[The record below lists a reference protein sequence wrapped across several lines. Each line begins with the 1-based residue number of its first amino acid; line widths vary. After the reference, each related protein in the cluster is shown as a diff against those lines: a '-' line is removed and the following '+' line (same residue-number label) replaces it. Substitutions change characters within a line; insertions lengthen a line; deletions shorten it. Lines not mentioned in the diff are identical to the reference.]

1 MQKKYDIVIVGSG
14 VTGLYAALNFNSDVN
29 VLVLT
34 KKQKAISNSSLA
46 QGGVAAVLDS
56 DDDSFDL
63 HIYDTLVAGGQK
75 NNLQAVQTLISEGPN
90 DVRKIME
97 MGFDYDKNEDGTPRK
112 TLEGGHSRR
121 RIVHHKD
128 STGDNIIATLL
139 KQVEK
144 HKNIE
149 IAEYSMVSSMN
160 CEKNGFRLDLI
171 VNKTEYK
178 SVFTSYCLIATG
190 GIGRVYKYTTNPE
203 VATGDGIRLAYDAGA
218 KIKNLSFIQF
228 HPTVFSA
235 AQTSERF
242 LISEAVRG
250 EGAQLLNCNKERFMQ
265 NYDKRM
271 ELAPRDVVSRSIILE
286 SRRTNSTDF
295 YLDIRFRGGDF
306 ICNRFPGITKGCL
319 ENGVDITKELIPV
332 FPCQHYLMGGIDTN
346 LNGETTVKGLFA
358 AGECAHTGVH
368 GGNRLASNSLLE
380 ALVFGRRASQEI
392 QRRLKAKSKT
402 VTPYEYEIKSG
413 NKTLPDGLD
422 DEIRSIMQEAFFVL
436 PNDEKIEP
444 GLKRA
449 NEIRNILKDGDYKI
463 TIEYCEALSLATVA
477 SIILTEIYEKE
488 KALGRCNL

>member
-1 MQKKYDIVIVGSG
+1 MQEKYDIVIVGSG
-14 VTGLYAALNFNSDVN
+14 VTGLYAALQFSSDVN

-34 KKQKAISNSSLA
+34 KEQKAISNSSLA

-56 DDDSFDL
+56 SDDSFDL

-75 NNLQAVQTLISEGPN
+75 NNLQAVQTLIREGPE

-97 MGFDYDKNEDGTPRK
+97 MGFNYDKNEDGSPRK

-144 HKNIE
+144 HKNVE
-149 IAEYSMVSSMN
+149 ISEHSVVSSMN
-160 CEKNGFRLDLI
+160 REENGFRLDLI
-171 VNKTEYK
+171 INKTDKK
-178 SVFTSYCLIATG
+178 SVFTNYCLIATG
-190 GIGRVYKYTTNPE
+190 GIGRVYKYTTNPT
-203 VATGDGIRLAYDAGA
+203 VATGDGIRLAYEVGA
-218 KIKNLSFIQF
+218 DIKNLSCIQF

-235 AQTSERF
+235 SSEGERF

-250 EGAQLLNCNKERFMQ
+250 EGAQLLNCDKERFMQ
-265 NYDKRM
+265 KYDKRM

-286 SRRTNSTDF
+286 SRLKNSDNF
-295 YLDIRFRGGDF
+295 YLDIRFKSEDF
-306 ICNRFPGITKGCL
+306 IRKRFPGITKGCL

-346 LNGETTVKGLFA
+346 LNGETSVKGLFA

-368 GGNRLASNSLLE
+368 GCNRLASNSLLE
-380 ALVFGRRASQEI
+380 ALVFGRRSAQEI
-392 QRRLKAKSKT
+392 QKRLNQNDKSIA
-402 VTPYEYEIKSG
+402 PYKCEPKDG
-413 NKTLPDGLD
+413 NKDLPTGLD

-436 PNDEKIEP
+436 PNDEKIES
-444 GLKRA
+444 GFDRA
-449 NEIRNILKDGDYKI
+449 KQIRQILKDGDYKKN
-463 TIEYCEALSLATVA
+463 IEYCEVLSLATVA
-477 SIILTEIYEKE
+477 TIILGEIYEKQ
-488 KALGRCNL
+488 KALGKV